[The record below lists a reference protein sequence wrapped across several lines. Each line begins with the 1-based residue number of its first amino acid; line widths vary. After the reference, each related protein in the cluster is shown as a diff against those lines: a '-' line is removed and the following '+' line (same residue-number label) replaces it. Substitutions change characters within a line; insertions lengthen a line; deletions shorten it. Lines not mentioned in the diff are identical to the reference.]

1 MSGYDIIVKPVT
13 TEKAVRLLEAENLLL
28 LVVDKRADK
37 PSIKKAV
44 EEVFKVKVVGVRTH
58 ITWKGIKRAY
68 VRLSYDSPAMD
79 VITQLGLM

>member
-44 EEVFKVKVVGVRTH
+44 EDKILELDIEHDLEELK
-58 ITWKGIKRAY
+58 I
-68 VRLSYDSPAMD
+68 
-79 VITQLGLM
+79 